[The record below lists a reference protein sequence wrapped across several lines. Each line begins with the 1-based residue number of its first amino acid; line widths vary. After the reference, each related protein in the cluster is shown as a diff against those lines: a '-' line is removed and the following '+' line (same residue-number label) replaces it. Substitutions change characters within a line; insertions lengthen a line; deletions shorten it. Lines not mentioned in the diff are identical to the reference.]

1 MSLRLSYWTLAPEAV
16 KRMTAINTYL
26 AESALEPSLRH
37 LIWLRVSQINGC
49 AYCVDLHSHE
59 ALRDGESIQRLNCLV
74 IWEET
79 PLFSDRERSALA
91 WAEALTKISETH
103 APDEV
108 YEMVKAQFED
118 KELIDLTLMIAA
130 MNAWNRMAIGFRRQ
144 PPQRE

>member
-1 MSLRLSYWTLAPEAV
+1 MSVRLPYWTLAPGAV
-16 KRMTAINTYL
+16 KRMMAINSYL
-26 AESALEPSLRH
+26 VGSGIEPSLRH
-37 LIWLRVSQINGC
+37 LIWLRVSQMNGC

-108 YEMVKAQFED
+108 YEKVKAHSR
-118 KELIDLTLMIAA
+118 T
-130 MNAWNRMAIGFRRQ
+130 RS
-144 PPQRE
+144 